1 MENLN
6 QPQSVAKPTRAASDK
21 RAFSVGGLIDRF
33 LAVISSVP
41 FGIIQLVILLTL
53 SMIGMLIQQ
62 QELDT
67 FAKYFAGLTPAER
80 MVYGQLG
87 FFDIYH
93 AGYFNFLLL
102 LLSLNIILASIDH
115 FPKAWKLMRRKK
127 LTATPGFTQAMRT
140 KHEPVEMPGS
150 SRAELVEKAREA
162 ARALKY
168 KTTITEKDN
177 RTTIFAERGA
187 WNRMGAYAVH
197 VSLLTIFAGGMLTSG
212 ALSGLSPKLASHQGG
227 MWVQTGKSDDKI
239 LRNVFNLDQV
249 GQQAVELPFTV
260 ECLDIRQTLID
271 KTKSIASSNTIDWFT
286 KVKIT
291 DKQSGKVEEALIH
304 MNKPYDWGGGW
315 FGAGYRMF
323 QASTMEMGSARFVN
337 LKVTPNGGGAAQ
349 DIQVPL
355 NGEAKLADGT
365 KVRYFEFVPDF
376 QLTQQGVESASGEYN
391 NPAAHL
397 EIIKANDETERIWVF
412 SEEFQKQLESNPTLK
427 AKLSKETGFNFLLKD
442 FEKASQ
448 AHMLSIQYDPGASW
462 FYLGSAMLC
471 TSLLGVF
478 FFSHQRLWIVCEE
491 GKVSM
496 GGDANR
502 NRLAFEDR
510 MKRIAARIQGIKH
523 EEDRQD

>member
-6 QPQSVAKPTRAASDK
+6 QPRSVAKPTTAATEK
-21 RAFSVGGLIDRF
+21 RSIGIGGVIDRF

-41 FGIIQLVILLTL
+41 FGIILLVTLLTL

-67 FAKYFAGLTPAER
+67 FAAYFASLTPAER
-80 MVYGQLG
+80 LVYGRLG

-93 AGYFNFLLL
+93 ASYFNFLLL
-102 LLSLNIILASIDH
+102 LLSLNIILASIDY
-115 FPKAWKLMRRKK
+115 FPKAWKNMRKK
-127 LTATPGFTQAMRT
+127 KLIATPGFTQAMRT
-140 KHEPVEMPGS
+140 KHEPVEMPGVDRQS
-150 SRAELVEKAREA
+150 LVERAKEA
-162 ARALKY
+162 ARAFGY
-168 KTTITEKDN
+168 KTTVTDKDN
-177 RTTIFAERGA
+177 RTTIFAEKGA

-197 VSLLTIFAGGMLTSG
+197 VSLLTIFAGGMLTS
-212 ALSGLSPKLASHQGG
+212 LKSQQGG
-227 MWVQTGKSDDKI
+227 MWMQTGKSDDKI

-271 KTKSIASSNTIDWFT
+271 KTKNISSGNTIDWFT

-304 MNKPYDWGGGW
+304 MNKPYDWGGSL

-323 QASTMEMGSARFVN
+323 QASTMEMGSARNIN
-337 LKVTPNGGGAAQ
+337 LKVTPTNGGAAQ

-365 KVRYFEFVPDF
+365 RVRYFEFVPDF
-376 QLTQQGVESASGEYN
+376 QLTQQGVDSASGDYN
-391 NPAAHL
+391 NPAAHV

-412 SEEFQKQLESNPTLK
+412 AGEFQKQLESNPTLK
-427 AKLSKETGFNFLLKD
+427 SKLTKETGFNFLLTD

-448 AHMLSIQYDPGASW
+448 AHMLSIQYDPGANW

-471 TSLLGVF
+471 TSLLLVF
-478 FFSHQRLWIVCEE
+478 FFSHQRLWIVCED

-510 MKRIAARIQGIKH
+510 IKRIAARIQGV
-523 EEDRQD
+523 ELQNTD

>member
-6 QPQSVAKPTRAASDK
+6 QPRSVAKPTTAVVEK
-21 RAFSVGGLIDRF
+21 RSIGIGNVIDRF

-41 FGIIQLVILLTL
+41 FGIILLVILLTL

-67 FAKYFAGLTPAER
+67 FAAYFASLTPAER
-80 MVYGQLG
+80 LIYGRLG

-93 AGYFNFLLL
+93 ASYFNFLLL
-102 LLSLNIILASIDH
+102 LLSLNIILASIDY
-115 FPKAWKLMRRKK
+115 FPKAWKNMRKK
-127 LTATPGFTQAMRT
+127 KLIATPGFTQAMRT
-140 KHEPVEMPGS
+140 KHEPVEMPNLN
-150 SRAELVEKAREA
+150 RAALVERAKDA
-162 ARALKY
+162 ARALGY
-168 KTTITEKDN
+168 KTTVTDKDN
-177 RTTIFAERGA
+177 RTTIFAEKGA

-197 VSLLTIFAGGMLTSG
+197 VSLLTIFAGGMLTS
-212 ALSGLSPKLASHQGG
+212 LKSQQGG
-227 MWVQTGKSDDKI
+227 MWLQTGKSDDKI

-271 KTKSIASSNTIDWFT
+271 KSKSISSSNTIDWFT

-304 MNKPYDWGGGW
+304 MNKPYDWGGSL

-323 QASTMEMGSARFVN
+323 QASTMEMGSARNIN
-337 LKVTPNGGGAAQ
+337 LKVTPVTGGAAQ

-365 KVRYFEFVPDF
+365 RVRYFEFVPDF
-376 QLTQQGVESASGEYN
+376 QLTQQGVDSASGDYN
-391 NPAAHL
+391 NPAAHV
-397 EIIKANDETERIWVF
+397 EIVRANDETERIWVF
-412 SEEFQKQLESNPTLK
+412 AGEFQKQLESNPTLK
-427 AKLSKETGFNFLLKD
+427 SKLTKETGYNFLLTD

-448 AHMLSIQYDPGASW
+448 AHMLSIQYDPGANW

-471 TSLLGVF
+471 TSLLLVF
-478 FFSHQRLWIVCEE
+478 FFSHQRLWIVCED
-491 GKVSM
+491 GKVFM

-510 MKRIAARIQGIKH
+510 IKRIAARIQGIQH
-523 EEDRQD
+523 EEERN